1 MHCLAPLLRGKHFIL
16 SGLFKNDIIRE
27 GPQSVNALKIQGKV
41 VVLRSMFNEDFVFVL
56 HKMSNITTFKGLMG
70 I

>member
-16 SGLFKNDIIRE
+16 SGLFKNDIIGE
-27 GPQSVNALKIQGKV
+27 GPQSVNALKIQGKL
-41 VVLRSMFNEDFVFVL
+41 VLRSMFNEDFVFAL
-56 HKMSNITTFKGLMG
+56 HKVSNITTFKGLMG

>member
-41 VVLRSMFNEDFVFVL
+41 VLRSMFNEDFVFVL

>member
-16 SGLFKNDIIRE
+16 GLFKNDIIRE

-56 HKMSNITTFKGLMG
+56 HKMSNITPLKV
-70 I
+70 